1 MNKNLTCIKLAL
13 VMLVLLLSMQP
24 AQVSAA
30 LGNIEFS
37 SLTNRD
43 GLSNSQVKAILKDQN
58 GYVWLGTQS
67 GLNRFDGF
75 RMKTFLYNSS
85 NETSLPN
92 NSVDQ
97 LQQDYN
103 GNIWVRTSAGYCIYN
118 YNTEQFDRKPEEW
131 LKSIHVM
138 GPPFKLLIDKQKDM
152 WFFVYG
158 QGCYY
163 HSAKTKNTYLFKFT
177 KKPQSGCLV
186 DDNISDVCELN
197 GDLLVTYANGTLA
210 RVNGDGQRVAWYNT
224 YLKDHGIGGDNG
236 AYSFVDNK
244 GCVWVSTNSGTYVLN
259 PANGLWKP
267 VREYLATLGIV
278 LPPMGAVIVHDV
290 AADKKG
296 NLWVA
301 TDHDGLFMLNYRTH
315 SFRQFL
321 HTEAKGSIVDNSIQK
336 IYVDDEDGVWIGSYK
351 NGVAY
356 YSPASTKFNT
366 IPLGDI
372 CTITQDLIGN
382 LWCGTNDS
390 GIICYNPITGQSWR
404 FGRSL
409 TGLTSD
415 VVVSSLTMKDGTMY
429 FGTYNGGFTQ
439 YRDGR
444 WKAFHVENSG
454 LANNSVWCMAET
466 PQHQIILGT
475 LGSGFQV
482 FDPATETFA
491 TYNVDNSGITSNF
504 INSIKIL
511 PDGQALLAHS
521 QNYSLFNFNT
531 RKVTNV
537 NGTKDGQPFENPSF
551 NMAITDSRG
560 ILWVASPGG
569 IMMYDNKTGQRENL
583 NELNGTLGA
592 VGCSVLEDK
601 QHNVWL
607 VSEYFLT
614 RVSLAKGED
623 GQWALTLT
631 SFNSLD
637 GLQSRQFNQRSI
649 CLMRNGCVAVGGQD
663 GINIINPRVIRAS
676 KKQARVL
683 FSGLVLFDHPL
694 MAGEEFEGRV
704 PLKESLD
711 FNPELDLSYKDK
723 AFTIQLASN
732 EVTLPARAR
741 FLYRMKGLNDK
752 WMMTADGRPEVT
764 FTNLSSGSYVLQAK
778 VVNADGSVSEKMS
791 ELEIHIHPPF
801 YLSTIAYIF
810 YILLIIGALWYYR
823 YRMMEKQRVK
833 YELQS
838 KEDSIKKTKE
848 VNELK
853 LTFFTNVSHEL
864 RTPLTLIISP
874 LVAMIRDEDDPAKR
888 RKLELIHRNAT
899 RLLNLVNQILDFRKF
914 DQNKEKLTKTRTDIV
929 SFVDNICNSFR
940 ILANNK
946 VTLAFE
952 SYTTKL
958 NMNFDPDKVGKIV
971 NNLLSNAYKF
981 TPDGGSITVSLDVA
995 LGEMMEGK
1003 KTDMIRISVADT
1015 GKGISDEEKKHV
1027 FERFYQVDEAREHP
1041 QGGSGIGLNLVKKFT
1056 ELHGGKVDVKDNPGG
1071 GTIFIVDLPI
1081 ESSET
1086 ARNTAHLE
1094 TLRGAP
1100 VIATL
1105 HEADSETIADVEEG
1119 ASPDALYG
1127 VHIRKEPEEGRGT
1140 PHKVIQGKVLLVDD
1154 SDDFREFMRD
1164 VLSDYQ
1170 VVEAVNGKDAWQKI
1184 IDDRPDIILSDV
1196 MMPEMDGNELCRLV
1210 KSNDETSSIPFVM
1223 LTARLA
1229 SEHRM
1234 EGLASGADDYITKPF
1249 NIDMLNLRIRNLLGW
1264 ARRSA
1269 KSGTV
1274 KVKPNG
1280 PIIPKGE
1287 LGDMEMTDQ
1296 DRKFLEQVDI
1306 YIRDNMSDPDTS
1318 VESLSAHLSI
1328 SRVQL
1333 YKRMISLTGTTP
1345 SEYLR
1350 AKRITYA
1357 EHLMKTENLNVSE
1370 IAYKVGFNNPRYFSK
1385 YFQEAYGMTPSQY
1398 MKNMGVEEE

>member
-1 MNKNLTCIKLAL
+1 MNRNLAYLKHVLI
-13 VMLVLLLSMQP
+13 MLVVLLTMQP
-24 AQVSAA
+24 VQVRAA
-30 LGNIEFS
+30 FENIEFS

-43 GLSNSQVKAILKDQN
+43 GLSNSQVGAILKDHN
-58 GYVWLGTQS
+58 GYIWLGTQS

-75 RMKTFLYNSS
+75 RMKTYLYSSS
-85 NETSLPN
+85 NEHSLLS
-92 NSVDQ
+92 NSVDE

-103 GNIWVRTSAGYCIYN
+103 GNIWVHTSAGYCIYN
-118 YNTEQFDRKPEEW
+118 YDTEQFDRKPEEW
-131 LKSIHVM
+131 LKGIQVM
-138 GPPFKLLIDKQKDM
+138 GPPFKMLIDKQKDM

-177 KKPQSGCLV
+177 KKPQSGCLM
-186 DDNISDVCELN
+186 DGHICDIKEFN
-197 GDLLVTYANGTLA
+197 GDLLITYLDGTLA
-210 RVNGDGQRVAWYNT
+210 RINGDGQCVVWYNT
-224 YLKDHGIGGDNG
+224 YLKDHHLSNDNG
-236 AYSFVDNK
+236 CYIFIDLK
-244 GCVWVSTNSGTYVLN
+244 GCIWISANSGTFVLN
-259 PANGLWKP
+259 PANGQWKP
-267 VREYLATLGIV
+267 VREYLAALGFQ
-278 LPPMGAVIVHDV
+278 LPQLGAVIVRDV

-301 TDHDGLFMLNYRTH
+301 TDHNGLILLNYNTH
-315 SFRQFL
+315 LFRQFL
-321 HTEAKGSIVDNSIQK
+321 HSNAKGSIVDNSLQK
-336 IYVDDEDGVWIGSYK
+336 VYVDEEDGVWVGSYK

-382 LWCGTNDS
+382 LWCGTNDH
-390 GIICYNPITGQSWR
+390 GIVCYNPITGQSWV
-404 FGRSL
+404 FGRAQ

-415 VVVSSLTMKDGTMY
+415 VIVSSTTMKDGTMY
-429 FGTYNGGFTQ
+429 FGTFNGGLTQ
-439 YRDGR
+439 YKNGR
-444 WKAFHVENSG
+444 WKAFNTTNSG
-454 LANNSVWCMAET
+454 LSNNSVWCLAET
-466 PQHQIILGT
+466 PQHQLILGT

-482 FDPATETFA
+482 FDPATERFT
-491 TYNVDNSGITSNF
+491 TYNIEKSGLTSDY
-504 INSIKIL
+504 INYIDIL
-511 PDGQALLAHS
+511 KNGQALIGHS
-521 QNYSLFNFNT
+521 QNYSLFDFHT
-531 RKVTNV
+531 HKITNV
-537 NGTKDGQPFENPSF
+537 NGTKDGQPFDNPSF
-551 NMAITDSRG
+551 NCAIEDSRG

-569 IMMYDNKTGQRENL
+569 IMMYDAKTGQRENI

-601 QHNVWL
+601 QKNIWL
-607 VSEYFLT
+607 VSEFVVT
-614 RVSLAKGED
+614 RVSLSKDDD
-623 GQWALTLT
+623 GKWNLTMT

-637 GLQSRQFNQRSI
+637 GLQGRQFNQRSI
-649 CLMRNGCVAVGGQD
+649 CLMRNGSVAIGGQD
-663 GINIINPRVIRAS
+663 GINIINPRIVRPG
-676 KKQARVL
+676 KKQSHVL
-683 FSGLVLFDHPL
+683 FSGLVLFDHTL
-694 MAGEEFEGRV
+694 TAGEEFEGRV

-741 FLYRMKGLNDK
+741 FLYRLKGLNDK
-752 WMMTADGRPEVT
+752 WMMTAEGRPEVT

-778 VVNADGSVSEKMS
+778 VVNADGSVSEEMS
-791 ELEIHIHPPF
+791 ELKIHIHPPF
-801 YLSTIAYIF
+801 YLSTMAIIF
-810 YILLIIGALWYYR
+810 YILLVIGALWYYR
-823 YRMMEKQRVK
+823 RRMLEKQRVK
-833 YELQS
+833 YELQN

-853 LTFFTNVSHEL
+853 LNFFTNVSHEL

-874 LVAMIRDEDDPAKR
+874 LVAMIRDEKDPAKR

-946 VTLAFE
+946 VTLGFE

-958 NMNFDPDKVGKIV
+958 NMNFDPDKVGKII

-995 LGEMMEGK
+995 LGEMIEGK

-1027 FERFYQVDEAREHP
+1027 FERFYQVDEGKAHP
-1041 QGGSGIGLNLVKKFT
+1041 EGGSGIGLNLVKKFT
-1056 ELHGGKVDVKDNPGG
+1056 ELHGGRVDVKDNPGG

-1081 ESSET
+1081 DSDET
-1086 ARNTAHLE
+1086 SRNTSHLE
-1094 TLRGAP
+1094 SLRGAP

-1105 HEADSETIADVEEG
+1105 HEADAETIADVEEG

-1127 VHIRKEPEEGRGT
+1127 VHVRKNPEKTTR
-1140 PHKVIQGKVLLVDD
+1140 KVVQAKVLLVDD

-1210 KSNDETSSIPFVM
+1210 KSNDETASIPFVM

-1229 SEHRM
+1229 SEQKV
-1234 EGLASGADDYITKPF
+1234 EGLTNGADDYITKPF

-1264 ARRSA
+1264 ARRSINHLDAA
-1269 KSGTV
+1269 KSKG
-1274 KVKPNG
+1274 NG
-1280 PIIPKGE
+1280 PVIPKGE
-1287 LGDMEMTDQ
+1287 LGDMEMTDA

-1318 VESLSAHLSI
+1318 VESLSAHLCI

-1350 AKRITYA
+1350 SKRITYA
-1357 EHLMKTENLNVSE
+1357 EHLIQTTDLTISE
-1370 IAYKVGFNNPRYFSK
+1370 VAYKVGFNNPRYFSK
-1385 YFQEAYGMTPSQY
+1385 YFQDAYGVTPSQY
-1398 MKNMGVEEE
+1398 KKSLNESE

>member
-1 MNKNLTCIKLAL
+1 MNKNLVYLKF
-13 VMLVLLLSMQP
+13 VLLMMILLSMQP
-24 AQVSAA
+24 VQVMAA
-30 LGNIEFS
+30 WDNIEFS

-75 RMKTFLYNSS
+75 RMKTFLYNSNNKS
-85 NETSLPN
+85 SLPN

-103 GNIWVRTSAGYCIYN
+103 GNIWVRTSIGYCIYN

-131 LKSIHVM
+131 LKGIQVM
-138 GPPFKLLIDKQKDM
+138 GPPFLVLIDKQKDM

-177 KKPQSGCLV
+177 QKPKSGCLL
-186 DDNISDVCELN
+186 DAPISDVCELN
-197 GDLLVTYANGTLA
+197 GDLLVTYTNGTLA
-210 RVNGDGQRVAWYNT
+210 RVNGDAQRVVWYNT
-224 YLKDHGIGGDNG
+224 YLKNRGIGGDNG

-244 GCVWVSTNSGTYVLN
+244 GCVWVSTNKDIFVLN
-259 PANGLWKP
+259 PINGQWKM
-267 VREYLATLGIV
+267 VREYLAERGIQ
-278 LPPMGAVIVHDV
+278 LPLMGTVIVHDV
-290 AADKKG
+290 ATDKKG

-301 TDHDGLFMLNYRTH
+301 TDHDGLFRLNYSNH
-315 SFRQFL
+315 SWQQFL
-321 HTEAKGSIVDNSIQK
+321 HAEVKGSIVDNSLQK
-336 IYVDDEDGVWIGSYK
+336 IFVDEEDGVWIGSYK

-366 IPLGDI
+366 IQLGDI

-404 FGRSL
+404 FGRDK

-415 VVVSSLTMKDGTMY
+415 VIVSSVTMQDGTMY
-429 FGTYNGGFTQ
+429 FGTYNGGLTQ
-439 YRDGR
+439 YKDGR
-444 WKAFHVENSG
+444 WKAFRMENSE
-454 LANNSVWCMAET
+454 LANNSVWCLAET
-466 PQHQIILGT
+466 PQHQLMLGT

-482 FDPATETFA
+482 FDPSTEKFT
-491 TYNVDNSGITSNF
+491 TYNIDNSGITSNF
-504 INSIKIL
+504 INSIKVL
-511 PDGQALLAHS
+511 PSGQALIAHS
-521 QNYSLFNFNT
+521 QNYSLFDFQT

-537 NGTKDGQPFENPSF
+537 NTTKDGMPFDNPSF
-551 NMAITDSRG
+551 NMAFTDSRG
-560 ILWVASPGG
+560 ILWVASSGG
-569 IMMYDNKTGQRENL
+569 IMMYDAQSGQRENI

-592 VGCSVLEDK
+592 VGCAVLEDL
-601 QHNVWL
+601 QNNIWL
-607 VSEYFLT
+607 VSEFIVT
-614 RVSLAKGED
+614 RVSLSKDED
-623 GQWALTLT
+623 GKWNLTMT

-637 GLQSRQFNQRSI
+637 GLQNRQFNQRSI
-649 CLMRNGCVAVGGQD
+649 CLMHNGAIAIGGQD
-663 GINIINPRVIRAS
+663 GINIINPRSIRS
-676 KKQARVL
+676 GKKQAHVL

-694 MAGEEFEGRV
+694 TAGEEFEGRV

-711 FNPELDLSYKDK
+711 FNQNIELSYKDK
-723 AFTIQLASN
+723 AFTIQLASS

-741 FLYRMKGLNDK
+741 FRYRMKGLNDK
-752 WMMTADGRPEVT
+752 WMITAEGRPEVT
-764 FTNLSSGSYVLQAK
+764 FTNLSSGSYVLQVK
-778 VVNADGSVSEKMS
+778 VVNADGSVSDEMS
-791 ELEIHIHPPF
+791 ELKIHIHPPF
-801 YLSTIAYIF
+801 YLSTVAIVF
-810 YILLIIGALWYYR
+810 YILLVIAALWYYR

-874 LVAMIRDEDDPAKR
+874 LVAMIRDEENPAKR

-929 SFVDNICNSFR
+929 AFVDNICNSFSV
-940 ILANNK
+940 LANNK
-946 VTLAFE
+946 VTLSFE
-952 SYTTKL
+952 SYTPKL
-958 NMNFDPDKVGKIV
+958 YMNFDPDKVGKIV

-981 TPDGGSITVSLDVA
+981 TPDGGSIKVSLDV
-995 LGEMMEGK
+995 GKDEIIEGN
-1003 KTDMIRISVADT
+1003 KTEMIRICVADT
-1015 GKGISDEEKKHV
+1015 GKGISDEEKKHI
-1027 FERFYQVDEAREHP
+1027 FERFYQVDEEKGHP
-1041 QGGSGIGLNLVKKFT
+1041 QGGSGIGLNLVKKFS

-1071 GTIFIVDLPI
+1071 GTIFVVKLPIDRSEPIVDT
-1081 ESSET
+1081 ESNPPS
-1086 ARNTAHLE
+1086 
-1094 TLRGAP
+1094 
-1100 VIATL
+1100 V
-1105 HEADSETIADVEEG
+1105 
-1119 ASPDALYG
+1119 DALYS
-1127 VHIRKEPEEGRGT
+1127 VHSHNKPEVVSM
-1140 PHKVIQGKVLLVDD
+1140 PNKNVQGKVLLVDD

-1164 VLSDYQ
+1164 VLSDYL

-1196 MMPEMDGNELCRLV
+1196 MMPEMDGNELCRMV
-1210 KSNDETSSIPFVM
+1210 KENDDTASIPFVM

-1229 SEHRM
+1229 SEHHV
-1234 EGLASGADDYITKPF
+1234 EGLANGADDYITKPF

-1264 ARRSA
+1264 ARRTA
-1269 KSGTV
+1269 KAGAA
-1274 KVKPNG
+1274 KVKANG
-1280 PIIPKGE
+1280 PVIPKGE
-1287 LGDMEMTDQ
+1287 LGDMEMTDA

-1318 VESLSAHLSI
+1318 VESMSAHLSI

-1333 YKRMISLTGTTP
+1333 YKRMVSLTGTTP

-1350 AKRITYA
+1350 SKRITYA
-1357 EHLMKTENLNVSE
+1357 EHLMQTEDLNVSE
-1370 IAYKVGFNNPRYFSK
+1370 IAYKVGFNTPRYFSK
-1385 YFQEAYGMTPSQY
+1385 YFQEAYGVTPSQY
-1398 MKNMGVEEE
+1398 MKNL